1 MGALRATAVTWPV
14 CVTFSPVG
22 EVRTP
27 KHLEPPSRFRAP
39 APLRPSSRRKVTAA
53 IFAGLTFDPARLH
66 AERRRTR
73 TASAGR
79 VRPRFS
85 APWEARMRGAVGPMR
100 PAGVGRGWGPAG
112 IRRETRQA

>member
-73 TASAGR
+73 TASAGGFGR
-79 VRPRFS
+79 ALVRPGRR
-85 APWEARMRGAVGPMR
+85 ACAVR
-100 PAGVGRGWGPAG
+100 SGRCG
-112 IRRETRQA
+112 RQV